1 MDEQRLREL
10 YDAFNTRDT
19 DTALAAMTNDV
30 DWPNGWEG
38 GRVHGREAVRS
49 YWERQWAQLDS
60 RVEPVTISTRSDGR
74 LAVEVHQVARSLAGD
89 VLWDGPVCHV
99 YKLRKGLIA
108 RMDIEEIAAAG

>member
-1 MDEQRLREL
+1 MREL
-10 YDAFNTRDT
+10 YDAFNARDI
-19 DTALAAMTNDV
+19 DTALAAMNSDV

-74 LAVEVHQVARSLAGD
+74 LAVEIHQVARNPAGD
-89 VLWDGPVCHV
+89 LLWDGPGRHI
-99 YKLRKGLIA
+99 YELRQGLIA
-108 RMDIEEIAAAG
+108 RMDIEEAREVD